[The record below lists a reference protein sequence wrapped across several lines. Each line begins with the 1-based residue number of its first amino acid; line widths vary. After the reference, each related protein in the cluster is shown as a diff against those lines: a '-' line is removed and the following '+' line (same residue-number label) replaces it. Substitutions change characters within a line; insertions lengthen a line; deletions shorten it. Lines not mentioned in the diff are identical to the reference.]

1 MTLKARHMRSRP
13 QDRAISVDELFAAAF
28 DNPNF
33 YYQRESLL
41 GWRPVTHNS
50 APRRVQ
56 GVPGSSAGEKPSYR
70 NSPDIIVKDTP
81 EAILIEVSL
90 PEINEDSL
98 YLEVSGDLLIVRAQR
113 AVSNENQSE
122 QSKKSDKSMVHRYV
136 KLPVAAQPGN
146 VQARLEN
153 QVLRVK
159 INKPWTGSRRG

>member
-13 QDRAISVDELFAAAF
+13 QDRAISVDELFTAAF

-50 APRRVQ
+50 DPRRVE
-56 GVPGSSAGEKPSYR
+56 GVPRSSSGEKPSYS

-81 EAILIEVSL
+81 EAILIEVTL

-113 AVSNENQSE
+113 AVSDKNQPE
-122 QSKKSDKSMVHRYV
+122 RSKKIDKSMVHRYV